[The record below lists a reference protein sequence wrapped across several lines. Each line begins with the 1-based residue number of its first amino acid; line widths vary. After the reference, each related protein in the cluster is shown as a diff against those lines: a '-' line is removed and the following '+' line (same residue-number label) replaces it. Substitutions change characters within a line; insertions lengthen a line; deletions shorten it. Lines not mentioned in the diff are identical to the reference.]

1 LLEPD
6 FAMSS
11 SLTWLGHATWLLE
24 TAGLKVLVDPF
35 LDGNPSAKLR
45 ATDVAADFF
54 LITHGHGDHIADA
67 VPIASRT
74 GATVIAAFEICEWL
88 SARGVSKSHPMN
100 IGGSHRFPFGKV
112 QVTIAH
118 HSSTLPD
125 GASGGAPVGYILTL
139 TDGNRVYFAGDTG
152 VFLDMQRFAREPI
165 SVAVLPIGDNFTMGP
180 DESIEAIQLIRPAI
194 VLPTHFNTWPVIA
207 QDAAVWAERVRRETE
222 ARPVVL
228 QPGETWICPETEA
241 SSAQQ

>member
-1 LLEPD
+1 
-6 FAMSS
+6 MHS

-24 TAGLKVLVDPF
+24 TAGIKILLDPF
-35 LDGNPSAKLR
+35 LDGNPSATLQAKE
-45 ATDVAADFF
+45 VSADFV

-67 VPIASRT
+67 AAIASRT

-88 SARGVSKSHPMN
+88 TARGVAKTHPMN
-100 IGGSHRFPFGKV
+100 IGGSHQFPFGRV

-118 HSSTLPD
+118 HSSMLPD
-125 GASGGAPVGYILTL
+125 GSNGGAPVGYILTL
-139 TDGNRVYFAGDTG
+139 SDGKRVYLAGDTG

-180 DESIEAIQLIRPAI
+180 DESIEAIQLLRPET
-194 VLPTHFNTWPVIA
+194 VLPSHFNTWPIIA
-207 QDAAVWAERVRRETE
+207 QDAGQWAERVRRETQ

-228 QPGETWICPETEA
+228 QPGEKWSWE
-241 SSAQQ
+241 

>member
-1 LLEPD
+1 
-6 FAMSS
+6 MHS

-24 TAGLKVLVDPF
+24 TAGIKILLDPF
-35 LDGNPSAKLR
+35 LVGNPSATLQAKE
-45 ATDVAADFF
+45 VSADFV

-67 VPIASRT
+67 AAIASRT

-88 SARGVSKSHPMN
+88 TARGVAKTHPMN
-100 IGGSHRFPFGKV
+100 IGGSHQFPFGRV

-118 HSSTLPD
+118 HSSMLPD
-125 GASGGAPVGYILTL
+125 GSNGGAPVGYILTL
-139 TDGNRVYFAGDTG
+139 SDGKRVYLAGDTG

-180 DESIEAIQLIRPAI
+180 DESIEAIQLLRPET
-194 VLPTHFNTWPVIA
+194 VLPSHFNTWPIIA
-207 QDAAVWAERVRRETE
+207 QDAGQWAERVRRETQ

-228 QPGETWICPETEA
+228 QPGEKWSWE
-241 SSAQQ
+241 

>member
-1 LLEPD
+1 
-6 FAMSS
+6 MHS

-24 TAGLKVLVDPF
+24 TAGIKILLDPF
-35 LDGNPSAKLR
+35 LDGNPSATLQAR
-45 ATDVAADFF
+45 EVAADFV

-67 VPIASRT
+67 AAIASRT

-88 SARGVSKSHPMN
+88 TARGVAKTHPMN
-100 IGGSHRFPFGKV
+100 IGGSHQFPFGRV

-118 HSSTLPD
+118 HSSMLPD
-125 GASGGAPVGYILTL
+125 GSNGGAPVGYILTL
-139 TDGNRVYFAGDTG
+139 SDGKRVYLAGDTG

-180 DESIEAIQLIRPAI
+180 DESIEAIQLLRPET
-194 VLPTHFNTWPVIA
+194 VLPSHFNTWPIIA
-207 QDAAVWAERVRRETE
+207 QDAGQWAERVRRETQ

-228 QPGETWICPETEA
+228 QPGEKWSWE
-241 SSAQQ
+241 

>member
-1 LLEPD
+1 
-6 FAMSS
+6 
-11 SLTWLGHATWLLE
+11 
-24 TAGLKVLVDPF
+24 
-35 LDGNPSAKLR
+35 
-45 ATDVAADFF
+45 
-54 LITHGHGDHIADA
+54 
-67 VPIASRT
+67 
-74 GATVIAAFEICEWL
+74 
-88 SARGVSKSHPMN
+88 
-100 IGGSHRFPFGKV
+100 
-112 QVTIAH
+112 
-118 HSSTLPD
+118 
-125 GASGGAPVGYILTL
+125 
-139 TDGNRVYFAGDTG
+139 VYFAGDTG